1 MTPKQIR
8 KILDEKR
15 KTVITSN
22 KNGLNRKILD
32 YTEKSMMKSGK
43 SEINLIRPLAS
54 LNGSEVILRSAT

>member
-15 KTVITSN
+15 KTVITY
-22 KNGLNRKILD
+22 KKLDYRKILD

-54 LNGSEVILRSAT
+54 LNGSEVILRSTS